1 MGHFWTNQPVEQ
13 KLGVTVNS
21 SVTVGAV
28 IAGFFALLGALFA
41 GLPAWFQLWDKRRLE
56 RVSKKGDDNFARND

>member
-1 MGHFWTNQPVEQ
+1 
-13 KLGVTVNS
+13 
-21 SVTVGAV
+21 V